1 MHFGFASPLCLRV
14 SSSRVFGRLWG
25 WTLQWAVRGLE
36 PLPQLHRGLP
46 HPPPPPAP
54 HPLHPARRTRAACS
68 AAPRPGPA
76 GRGNRAGQAATS
88 PGSQSPAAENEWAG
102 GAQGLDRGLR
112 GAFSHLQP
120 PGRPTSGL
128 PDASVRLAGCVC
140 HGPLLPRQAELT
152 SPAALSA
159 LAGLLD
165 RSRQGSGTS
174 LTQGQNDLG
183 VGGGGE
189 SVSGR

>member
-120 PGRPTSGL
+120 PGRPSWAPSPVCGLLLPPRGARRGPSGL
-128 PDASVRLAGCVC
+128 PDASVRLAGFPIR
-140 HGPLLPRQAELT
+140 G
-152 SPAALSA
+152 
-159 LAGLLD
+159 
-165 RSRQGSGTS
+165 
-174 LTQGQNDLG
+174 
-183 VGGGGE
+183 
-189 SVSGR
+189 